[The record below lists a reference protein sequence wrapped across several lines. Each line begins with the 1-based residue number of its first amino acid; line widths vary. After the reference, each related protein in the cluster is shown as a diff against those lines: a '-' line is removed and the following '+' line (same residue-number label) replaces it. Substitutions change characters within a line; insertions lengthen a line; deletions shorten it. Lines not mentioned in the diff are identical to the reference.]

1 MWKPGFYSSEKTED
15 KIPGFMNFTQ
25 KAIYKIEA
33 YFSSSPLSET
43 LMCTSLS
50 PFSISTS

>member
-25 KAIYKIEA
+25 KAQPSSQA

-50 PFSISTS
+50 PFSISMS